1 MACGAVQTAL
11 HCAPVHLFATNIAPC
26 NTTRKPMEEMRT
38 MGLPSERRAQLQR
51 IEETDE
57 MVRLQ
62 NAFDQALGL
71 QRLEDFQL

>member
-1 MACGAVQTAL
+1 
-11 HCAPVHLFATNIAPC
+11 
-26 NTTRKPMEEMRT
+26 MEEMRT